1 MATKVEIEVVGIS
14 LNKNNST
21 PFIVI
26 LGEKDS
32 DVRMPVIIGASE
44 AQAIAVALE
53 HISVPRPLTHDSFA
67 AMARLYDI
75 KLLEVFIYNYEN
87 GVFSSEMVFSKDDE
101 IKRLDSRTSDA
112 IAIALRMN
120 SPIYTTKSIISEAK
134 IIFNDD
140 NVPDIEEKEKRP
152 LKELTID
159 KLNLLLDESVK
170 REDYETAAQ
179 IHAEIKQRKETQS

>member
-140 NVPDIEEKEKRP
+140 NVQDIEEKEKRP